1 VSANETPLVTPVSIV
16 VIECSWN
23 VD

>member
-1 VSANETPLVTPVSIV
+1 VSANETPLATPVSIV